1 MDRNVVIATVLI
13 ALIMIVWLTWLTPP
27 PPPPAGPAAG
37 DSLVAVEP
45 PPVEDEPPPRR
56 RTPPVDSTIAG
67 ATEGEERF
75 ITVET
80 DLYEARF
87 STKGATL
94 VSFTLKKYRKAGS
107 EDPVQLIDTTK
118 TGALALVFT
127 TPNNRVVDTR
137 NFFFTPSIGG
147 DRLEVHDGP
156 ATLSFRAT
164 VGEGAITQTY
174 TFVPE
179 EYEVQLSVEQEGAA
193 TFETSLG
200 YELMWDGGIP
210 HTEGDPEQE
219 AQRAGAYARSGGE
232 VEYIDLNSDAYQEAT
247 LRGQVDWVAVKNTY
261 FTAVVIPDGTTRGA
275 ELLGER
281 LGEPGTPSLRED
293 YAVSLLMPF
302 PETGADAFRLYIGPM
317 EYLRL
322 ADYGLGLYDMV
333 DYGWDA
339 FEWMTRPLAKFVF
352 IPLFALLGGV
362 LPNYG
367 LVIIVLA
374 LLVKLAVYPLTK
386 SSYRS
391 MARMRE
397 LQPKMEA
404 IKEKYAD
411 NPQKQQEAMMK
422 LYKETGVNPLGGCLP
437 MLLQYPI
444 IIALWQFLPQAI
456 EIRQKGFLWAH
467 DLSAPDAILHLPF
480 SIPLYG
486 DFVAGFTLLMGISM
500 IVQMRIQMSSTPT
513 NPQMKIFTYIFPV
526 MIFAIF
532 NRLSSGLSLY
542 YLCYNVLT
550 AIQQKF
556 INRSLEKEKEAGAAA
571 NGKGDPQDAR
581 AVTRKGKG
589 RRGKARSGKGGKKIR
604 S

>member
-1 MDRNVVIATVLI
+1 MDRNVVVATVLI
-13 ALIMIVWLTWLTPP
+13 ALIMIVWLTWLAPP
-27 PPPPAGPAAG
+27 PPPPSAPAEG
-37 DSLVAVEP
+37 DSLVVAEPVPEAVEE
-45 PPVEDEPPPRR
+45 VATPRR
-56 RTPPVDSTIAG
+56 RTAPIDSTIAG

-75 ITVET
+75 ITVEN

-87 STKGATL
+87 SSKGATL

-107 EDPVQLIDTTK
+107 EEPVQLVDTTK
-118 TGALALVFT
+118 AGALAMVFT

-137 NFFFTPSIGG
+137 SFYYTPSFEGE
-147 DRLEVHDGP
+147 RLVVEDEPV
-156 ATLSFRAT
+156 TLSFRAT

-179 EYEVQLSVEQEGAA
+179 EYEVRLSVEQEGVA
-193 TFETSLG
+193 TFETDLG

-210 HTEGDPEQE
+210 LTEANPEQE
-219 AQRAGAYARSGGE
+219 AQRSGAYARSGGE
-232 VEYIDLNSDAYQEAT
+232 VEYIDLHSDTYQET
-247 LRGQVDWVAVKNTY
+247 SLRGQVDWVAVKNTY
-261 FTAVVIPDGTTRGA
+261 FTAVMIPDGTTRGA
-275 ELLGER
+275 ELIGER
-281 LGEPGTPSLRED
+281 LGEAGTPTIRED
-293 YAVSLLMPF
+293 YAVSLQMPM
-302 PETGADAFRLYIGPM
+302 PEGGADTFRLYIGPM

-322 ADYGLGLYDMV
+322 ADYDLGLYDMV

-339 FEWMTRPLAKFVF
+339 FEWITRTLAKFVF
-352 IPLFALLGGV
+352 IPLFDFLGGV

-367 LVIIVLA
+367 LVIIIMA
-374 LLVKLAVYPLTK
+374 ILVKLVVYPLTK

-456 EIRQKGFLWAH
+456 EIRQQGFLWAH
-467 DLSAPDAILHLPF
+467 DLSAPDVILHLPF

-500 IVQMRIQMSSTPT
+500 VVQMRIQMASTPS
-513 NPQMKIFTYIFPV
+513 NPQTKIFTYVFPV

-550 AIQQKF
+550 AVQQKF
-556 INRSLEKEKEAGAAA
+556 INRSLEKEKENGAGT
-571 NGKGDPQDAR
+571 NGKGGKKDAK
-581 AVTRKGKG
+581 AVAGKG
-589 RRGKARSGKGGKKIR
+589 RARSGRGGKKIR